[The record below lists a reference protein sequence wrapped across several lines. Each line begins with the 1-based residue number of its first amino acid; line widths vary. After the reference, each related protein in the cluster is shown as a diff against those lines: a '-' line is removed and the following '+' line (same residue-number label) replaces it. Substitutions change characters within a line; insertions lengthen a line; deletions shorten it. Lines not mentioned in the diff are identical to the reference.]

1 MLFLFIGM
9 CFVVSDVMG
18 RAGGKVGTNGFNVQ
32 IFIFGHHAP
41 VNFYKIFL
49 ILLLYTVLK

>member
-1 MLFLFIGM
+1 MLFLFVEM
-9 CFVVSDVMG
+9 CFVVSDVLG